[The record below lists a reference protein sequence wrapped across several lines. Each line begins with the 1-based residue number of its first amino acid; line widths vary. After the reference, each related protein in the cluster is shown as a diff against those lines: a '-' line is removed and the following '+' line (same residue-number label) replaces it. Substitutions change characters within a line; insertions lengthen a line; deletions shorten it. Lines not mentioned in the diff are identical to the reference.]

1 MSVLMR
7 PQIGGCSPLCLT
19 MAACS
24 KQGPQSHRR
33 LPAENKMINDTD
45 KQSLTPSL
53 ADLGPVSPLF
63 STRFL
68 WSRLYRQTDRQAD
81 RRTDARTDGLTDSR
95 TDRQNVCRGRSPTG
109 LETKDTPHP
118 AGKEKR
124 KGGCHL
130 LDCRKLKVADG
141 RSVFALTQI
150 SR

>member
-1 MSVLMR
+1 MR

-24 KQGPQSHRR
+24 KQGPQSHRG
-33 LPAENKMINDTD
+33 LPAVNKMINDTD

-53 ADLGPVSPLF
+53 ADLGPVSLC
-63 STRFL
+63 FL
-68 WSRLYRQTDRQAD
+68 LAFCGLVYTARQTGRQTDGQTHGR
-81 RRTDARTDGLTDSR
+81 TDSR
-95 TDRQNVCRGRSPTG
+95 TDRQNACRGRSPTG

-118 AGKEKR
+118 AGREKR